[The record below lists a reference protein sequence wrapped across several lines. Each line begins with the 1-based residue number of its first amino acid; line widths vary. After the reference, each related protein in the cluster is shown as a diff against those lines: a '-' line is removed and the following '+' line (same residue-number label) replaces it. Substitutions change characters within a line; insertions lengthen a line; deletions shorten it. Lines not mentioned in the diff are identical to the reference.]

1 MMEQNQRRSLA
12 EICEP
17 TFVSHEYVKAC
28 IGIITCCIR
37 LSDLNMARE
46 AIRLVTRLG
55 KIRGVRVQSDTL
67 DQMARFEENAIDAF
81 RNKQFN
87 KALQFIDKALSH
99 AAGCIRLMMARGDC
113 LAQLGKFVEA
123 AMAVSPILK
132 QEDTHVGAL
141 FLKGFCFY
149 QKNSI
154 DKAMSNFQQLLQL
167 NQEHSRAKLLLSKA
181 KLFKEKKDLAM
192 KAMKKTRLDD
202 AEKILSDAILIDPR
216 NKDITAEFLAER
228 AAVYH
233 RMKKVQECANDCD
246 AAIALNPGCSA
257 ALMMRAKCH
266 MENKEWG
273 EAVKIYERMNNKDRL
288 DQQNK
293 KKAGDEAL
301 KANKHDEA
309 FKFYSEAQEVDRHN
323 AKYRNF
329 LREAKQ
335 QHMLITR
342 VDYYAVLGIEKTAG
356 ESELKKAYFKKS
368 KEYHPDRHA
377 NAEDS
382 MKEEFSNKFKLAKEA
397 YEVLSDMEKRK
408 IYDIG
413 IVKPPP
419 GGWYRDLDKR
429 IFRGLKP
436 RGAAGVGGRGQVR
449 GGSIVRGAP
458 VLRGGST

>member
-154 DKAMSNFQQLLQL
+154 DKAMSNFQQSLQL

-181 KLFKEKKDLAM
+181 KLFKEKKDLAI

-216 NKDITAEFLAER
+216 NKDVTAEFLAER
-228 AAVYH
+228 AAVYL

-266 MENKEWG
+266 ME
-273 EAVKIYERMNNKDRL
+273 
-288 DQQNK
+288 
-293 KKAGDEAL
+293 
-301 KANKHDEA
+301 
-309 FKFYSEAQEVDRHN
+309 
-323 AKYRNF
+323 
-329 LREAKQ
+329 
-335 QHMLITR
+335 
-342 VDYYAVLGIEKTAG
+342 
-356 ESELKKAYFKKS
+356 
-368 KEYHPDRHA
+368 
-377 NAEDS
+377 
-382 MKEEFSNKFKLAKEA
+382 
-397 YEVLSDMEKRK
+397 
-408 IYDIG
+408 
-413 IVKPPP
+413 
-419 GGWYRDLDKR
+419 
-429 IFRGLKP
+429 
-436 RGAAGVGGRGQVR
+436 
-449 GGSIVRGAP
+449 
-458 VLRGGST
+458 